1 LFSLGNLSLLAILMS
16 QSWRIKPMIV
26 KLDSKLICCREAT
39 KTLELLRAICRK
51 QGMPEADDPELL
63 VAQPTKPIEFS
74 MI

>member
-1 LFSLGNLSLLAILMS
+1 
-16 QSWRIKPMIV
+16 MIV